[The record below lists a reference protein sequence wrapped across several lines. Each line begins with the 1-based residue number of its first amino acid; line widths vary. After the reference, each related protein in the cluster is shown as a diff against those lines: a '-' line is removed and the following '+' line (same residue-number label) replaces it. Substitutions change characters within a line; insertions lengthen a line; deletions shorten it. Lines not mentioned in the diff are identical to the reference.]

1 LLLKLGKADEAEI
14 EAQKALASAKAS
26 QDVQTQGQALMAL
39 GQNRFNAK
47 DYTGADKL
55 FTEALDL
62 LDTSEAHEI
71 AAGAYSRYANLLEQR
86 GEVQRSLSAF
96 KKAFEHQ
103 RLGNRGH
110 VE

>member
-1 LLLKLGKADEAEI
+1 
-14 EAQKALASAKAS
+14 
-26 QDVQTQGQALMAL
+26 MAL
-39 GQNRFNAK
+39 GQIRHDAK
-47 DYTGADKL
+47 DYAGADKL
-55 FTEALDL
+55 FTEALEL

-103 RLGNRGH
+103 RQGNRGH
-110 VE
+110 LE